1 MLPWSL
7 YQLLKSL
14 MPQQKILK
22 IKVAQAVQILKPSTQ
37 KFTDLS
43 RKYIK
48 AAVEGSDLNLK
59 KQASLLWYYK
69 ALKYNKGRKI
79 TTKCS
84 YFYANFLKLDRFAIV
99 NYLLIIPGSKR
110 YETIKLLAGYN

>member
-1 MLPWSL
+1 VP
-7 YQLLKSL
+7 
-14 MPQQKILK
+14 
-22 IKVAQAVQILKPSTQ
+22 TTG

-43 RKYIK
+43 RKCGK
-48 AAVEGSDLNLK
+48 AAVVGSDLNCK
-59 KQASLLWYYK
+59 KQASLSWYYN

-84 YFYANFLKLDRFAIV
+84 YFYANFLKQDRFAIV